1 MQKRVK
7 LVYDR
12 VENLHE
18 EVHYSSHLQ
27 SSSSSISDSDEE
39 DDSKKYSSLEIEELS
54 QEDTKG
60 LSKLNTDAK
69 DALMYEEN
77 NFDDRV

>member
-18 EVHYSSHLQ
+18 EVQYSSHFQ
-27 SSSSSISDSDEE
+27 SSSSSISDSDDE
-39 DDSKKYSSLEIEELS
+39 DDSKKLSSLEIEELS

-60 LSKLNTDAK
+60 LSKIQTDANE
-69 DALMYEEN
+69 A
-77 NFDDRV
+77 

>member
-18 EVHYSSHLQ
+18 EVHYSSHFQ
-27 SSSSSISDSDEE
+27 SSSSSISDSDDEDE
-39 DDSKKYSSLEIEELS
+39 DDSKKLSSLEIEELS

-60 LSKLNTDAK
+60 LSKIQTDANE
-69 DALMYEEN
+69 A
-77 NFDDRV
+77 